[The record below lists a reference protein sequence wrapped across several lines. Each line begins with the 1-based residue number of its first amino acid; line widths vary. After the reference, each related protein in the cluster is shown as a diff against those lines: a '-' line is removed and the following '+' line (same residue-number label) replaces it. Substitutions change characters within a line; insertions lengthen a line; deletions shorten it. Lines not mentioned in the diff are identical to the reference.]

1 MVTLLRDGESS
12 FNRNLVKTKNLN
24 YEQDKLKLKR
34 EHITP
39 PVKTF
44 NKCKRND
51 FLMMK
56 VCKSTGKRGPFPSK
70 S

>member
-1 MVTLLRDGESS
+1 MEKVVLIEILS
-12 FNRNLVKTKNLN
+12 KTKNLN
-24 YEQDKLKLKR
+24 YEKDKLKLKT
-34 EHITP
+34 EYITP

-56 VCKSTGKRGPFPSK
+56 GCKSTGKRGPFTSK

>member
-1 MVTLLRDGESS
+1 MEKVVLIEILS
-12 FNRNLVKTKNLN
+12 KTKNLN
-24 YEQDKLKLKR
+24 YEKDKLKLKR
-34 EHITP
+34 EYITN

-56 VCKSTGKRGPFPSK
+56 GCKSTGKRGPFTSK